1 MEKLRILCFDFDGVI
16 VDNTLL
22 GYQKSNQITAELGL
36 PPVPVSLL
44 REHWGKR
51 ASDLAAIICRHHG
64 RETAYNIAYFI
75 RRIREINIHAD
86 LNKNLLVSLLALSE
100 AGFLIGIIT
109 SRDRD
114 ELQKHAEEIGLDLN
128 IFDYI
133 QTLDDYPCHKPSG
146 DVFKPLFQWAHDLDR
161 GLAAKNIA
169 YFGDT
174 VKCDYQAVKNARL
187 QGQAIK
193 FIGVCSGVN
202 TYEEFLAAGLEGKEI
217 VKSHDV
223 LPLFLEKIIRNKSG
237 YLVGLVKQALAE
249 EKIT

>member
-22 GYQKSNQITAELGL
+22 GYQKSNQILAEIGL
-36 PPVPVSLL
+36 PPAPIDLL

-64 RETAYNIAYFI
+64 RETADNIAYFI
-75 RRIREINIHAD
+75 RRIREINIHAN
-86 LNKNLLVSLLALSE
+86 LNENLLASLRALSE

-109 SRDRD
+109 SRDRA
-114 ELQKHAEEIGLDLN
+114 ELWKHAEEIGLGLH

-133 QTLDDYPCHKPSG
+133 QTLDDYSCHKPSG
-146 DVFKPLFQWAHDLDR
+146 DVFRPLLQWAYDLDR
-161 GLAAKNIA
+161 CLAAENIA

-187 QGQAIK
+187 QGQALK

-202 TYEEFLAAGLEGKEI
+202 TYEEFLAAGLAEKEI
-217 VKSHDV
+217 VKSHNV

-237 YLVGLVKQALAE
+237 FLTGLVRQALKD
-249 EKIT
+249 EKTA